1 MTELHLPWLEM
12 AILFPLFGA
21 VPLFQM
27 RDADYARRWSF
38 VFAGLSFLCAFA
50 AWQDFGM
57 LHALEADDK
66 WHVMTRIIGRELFVI
81 DTLSA
86 PLLPLGSLLHVLVSF
101 TTLRTKLRRFGFA
114 SSLVSQ
120 SLLLALFSAKE
131 PWLVIALLGLTSLPP
146 YFELRSR
153 GAPTRV
159 FALHMGLSF
168 VLMCVGWW
176 FVAAEGT
183 HRVHTLAAL
192 IPLLIAVLIRA
203 GIAPFHCWVSDLFE
217 HASFATA
224 LLFVLPLSGAF
235 AAARLVFPVSPEW
248 VLRGLGMVS
257 LATAV
262 YASGMSLVQTDTR
275 RFFCYLFLSNSAL
288 VLVGLEAVSPMGLTG
303 ALCVWLSIGL
313 SLGGF
318 GLTLRAIESRLG
330 RLPLKDHL
338 GLYEQL
344 PDLSLFY
351 MLTGLASVGFPGTF
365 GYVGSELL
373 VDGAVEVYPYVGV
386 VVVLAAAINGVA
398 VVNSYFRLFGGK
410 RHPSSISLKIRMR
423 ERFAVTML
431 GGLLVAGGIVPQP
444 GILSRHHAAVDLLK
458 LRERE
463 TGESSHLPP
472 DEPAA
477 ESHHPLP
484 EDRALRDETEE

>member
-1 MTELHLPWLEM
+1 
-12 AILFPLFGA
+12 
-21 VPLFQM
+21 
-27 RDADYARRWSF
+27 
-38 VFAGLSFLCAFA
+38 
-50 AWQDFGM
+50 
-57 LHALEADDK
+57 
-66 WHVMTRIIGRELFVI
+66 
-81 DTLSA
+81 
-86 PLLPLGSLLHVLVSF
+86 LLHVLVSF

-131 PWLVIALLGLTSLPP
+131 PWLIVALLGLSSLPP
-146 YFELRSR
+146 YFELRAR

-159 FALHMGLSF
+159 FVLHMGLSF

-176 FVAAEGT
+176 FVTAEGT

-192 IPLLIAVLIRA
+192 VPLLLAVLIRA

-330 RLPLKDHL
+330 RLPLTDNL
-338 GLYEQL
+338 GLYDQL
-344 PDLSLFY
+344 PDLSMFY

-386 VVVLAAAINGVA
+386 VVVLAAALNGVA
-398 VVNSYFRLFGGK
+398 VVKSYFRLFSGR
-410 RHPSSISLKIRMR
+410 RHHSSISLRIRMR

-431 GGLLVAGGIVPQP
+431 GGLLVAGGIFPQP

-463 TGESSHLPP
+463 TGEPSHVPEEEPEGSTHEPPVDDLPMR
-472 DEPAA
+472 DV
-477 ESHHPLP
+477 
-484 EDRALRDETEE
+484 EDVDETPKSDVKP